1 MNFKTYINDLNISEG
16 DSIRSDC
23 PSCRGRKT
31 FTVTKMEG
39 KVLYNCYK
47 LGCNTRGVEATGY
60 TKREIGERLS
70 RLQDDTP
77 SVDEFIMPDHI
88 THDISNYKLQNFIKR
103 WNISDVYVMYDVRDD
118 RIVFPIRDSRGKLID
133 AIGRSLSYSSIKWMR
148 YGGEADYY
156 LSGSKSFA
164 CAIVVEDVISA
175 LIASKL
181 FQVTGVAILGTSL
194 SLKHKQLLSK
204 YEKVLVALDPDA
216 TSKTLSYTLDLR
228 NYVKS
233 VSAVGLCDDIKY
245 KNKKDLIKIEDMI
258 NGSKINKLHG

>member
-70 RLQDDTP
+70 RLKDDTP

-156 LSGSKSFA
+156 LSGSSASFA
-164 CAIVVEDVISA
+164 IIVEDVVSA
-175 LIASKL
+175 IVASNT
-181 FQVTGVAILGTSL
+181 FNVAGVAILGTSL
-194 SLKHKQLLSK
+194 NAKHREFLSS
-204 YEKVLVALDPDA
+204 YETVLVALDPDA
-216 TSKTLSYTLDLR
+216 TSKTLAYTIDLR
-228 NYVKS
+228 NYISTVK
-233 VSAVGLCDDIKY
+233 AVPLVDDIKY
-245 KNKKDLIKIEDMI
+245 KKETDIQTIERLLRW
-258 NGSKINKLHG
+258 S

>member
-1 MNFKTYINDLNISEG
+1 MILKTYINDLHLSEG
-16 DSIRSDC
+16 ESIRSDC
-23 PSCRGRKT
+23 PSCKGRKT
-31 FTVTKMEG
+31 FTATKMEG
-39 KVLYNCYK
+39 KIIYNCYK
-47 LGCNTRGVEATGY
+47 LGCNTRGAEAVGY
-60 TKREIGERLS
+60 NKREIGERLS
-70 RLQDDTP
+70 RLKDDTP
-77 SVDEFIMPDHI
+77 SVEEYILPEYVI
-88 THDISNYKLQNFIKR
+88 HDTSKPSIQRFMSRWDLQNE
-103 WNISDVYVMYDVRDD
+103 YMMYDVKDD
-118 RIVFPIRDSRGKLID
+118 RAVFPIRDPRGRLID
-133 AIGRSLSYSSIKWMR
+133 AIGRALSYNSIKWLR
-148 YGGEADYY
+148 YTGKADYY